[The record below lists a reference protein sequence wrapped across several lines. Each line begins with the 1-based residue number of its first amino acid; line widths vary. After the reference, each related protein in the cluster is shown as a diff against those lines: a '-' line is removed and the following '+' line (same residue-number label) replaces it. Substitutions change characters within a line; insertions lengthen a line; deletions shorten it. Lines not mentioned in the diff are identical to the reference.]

1 MVGQAFGLYAS
12 FGGLRGIGIGKRI
25 FAVKGISRI
34 QGESI
39 RDIGKIANKLSQYES
54 RLGLDELK
62 ALEKLVQKHG
72 GNLRYDLNPV
82 KGKFLHPH
90 VQIENLTPS
99 IKSRHIWLGEDA
111 IKYLQKQ

>member
-1 MVGQAFGLYAS
+1 MILLLNSSCIPILIDDAS
-12 FGGLRGIGIGKRI
+12 
-25 FAVKGISRI
+25 
-34 QGESI
+34 
-39 RDIGKIANKLSQYES
+39 
-54 RLGLDELK
+54 
-62 ALEKLVQKHG
+62 EKLVQKHG

-111 IKYLQKQ
+111 IKYLQK